1 MLVQSTSLTLK
12 DRTTPPDPNRRRISF
27 KSVTTSDPAPNQIAM
42 PSRATAGDPTQG
54 GSTGGGATLQVYNS
68 NGSGE
73 LVTVTLPATGWAAMD
88 DAPTPR
94 GYKYKSA
101 LPTDAITRVTLRPN
115 SIRIRGGKG
124 SWAYTLNE
132 TSQGRVAVRFTMG
145 SAFRWCADSPAK
157 SSGNPPST
165 ASNDKVDK
173 FVGARRT
180 PPPASCP
187 ALP

>member
-1 MLVQSTSLTLK
+1 LPLVAGPIDVAHAQ

-27 KSVTTSDPAPNQIAM
+27 KSVTTNDPAPNQIAM

-73 LVTVTLPATGWAAMD
+73 LVTVTLPASGWAAMD

-101 LPTDAITRVTLRPN
+101 SRTDAITRVTLRANLIKHP
-115 SIRIRGGKG
+115 
-124 SWAYTLNE
+124 
-132 TSQGRVAVRFTMG
+132 
-145 SAFRWCADSPAK
+145 
-157 SSGNPPST
+157 
-165 ASNDKVDK
+165 
-173 FVGARRT
+173 RRQEQLGVH
-180 PPPASCP
+180 A
-187 ALP
+187 

>member
-1 MLVQSTSLTLK
+1 
-12 DRTTPPDPNRRRISF
+12 
-27 KSVTTSDPAPNQIAM
+27 M
-42 PSRATAGDPTQG
+42 PVRGSAGDPTLG
-54 GSTGGGATLQVYNS
+54 GATGGATLQVYNA

-73 LVTVTLPATGWAAMD
+73 LVTVTLPASGWAAMD

-101 LPTDAITRVTLRPN
+101 STTDAITRVTLRGN
-115 SIRIRGGKG
+115 LIKIRGGR
-124 SWAYTLNE
+124 SNWAYTLNE
-132 TSQGRVAVRFTMG
+132 ASQGRMALRLTMG
-145 SAFRWCADSPAK
+145 SQFRWCTDSPAK
-157 SSGNPPST
+157 TSGNPPST

-180 PPPASCP
+180 PAPASCP

>member
-1 MLVQSTSLTLK
+1 
-12 DRTTPPDPNRRRISF
+12 
-27 KSVTTSDPAPNQIAM
+27 M
-42 PSRATAGDPTQG
+42 PVRATAGDPTQG

-73 LVTVTLPATGWAAMD
+73 LITITLPATGWAAMD

-101 LPTDAITRVTLRPN
+101 SSTDAITRVTLRPN
-115 SIRIRGGKG
+115 SIRIRGGK
-124 SWAYTLNE
+124 SNWTYTLNE
-132 TSQGRVAVRFTMG
+132 ASQGRIAVRFTMG

-157 SSGNPPST
+157 ASGNPPTT

-180 PPPASCP
+180 PPPAVCP

>member
-1 MLVQSTSLTLK
+1 MPVRTS
-12 DRTTPPDPNRRRISF
+12 
-27 KSVTTSDPAPNQIAM
+27 
-42 PSRATAGDPTQG
+42 AGDPTPG
-54 GSTGGGATLQVYNS
+54 GATGGGATLQVYNS

-73 LVTVTLPATGWAAMD
+73 LVTVTLPASGWSAMD
-88 DAPTPR
+88 DAQTPR

-101 LPTDAITRVTLRPN
+101 SSTDAITRVTLRGN
-115 SIRIRGGKG
+115 LIKIRGGK
-124 SWAYTLNE
+124 SNWTYTLNE
-132 TSQGRVAVRFTMG
+132 ASQGRIALRLTMG
-145 SAFRWCADSPAK
+145 NQFRWCADSPAK
-157 SSGNPPST
+157 TSGNPPST